1 MHTTP
6 YRKTPSDSRTMS
18 PDQSNAQL
26 LEIQAELENLK
37 ERRRAL
43 EHHRKHLLSSR
54 PKSATHSSTRSSS
67 VRSTNRS
74 ESAMD
79 QKQTIMSEKERRE
92 HVSRTVYLEMKEEM
106 KKAWQHD
113 STLIGGYFGLTDN
126 AHNSTFSRER
136 RFVPL
141 CGTKGTYYLATD
153 VQEMQRKA
161 KAGDN
166 QHLTAGSRGR
176 SGCNVVSNWNDSRG
190 GGAPGPGAYTPRYQ
204 KLASPSILTRLY

>member
-1 MHTTP
+1 MQTTP
-6 YRKTPSDSRTMS
+6 YRKTPSDSRTIS
-18 PDQSNAQL
+18 PDHSNAQL
-26 LEIQAELENLK
+26 LEIQAELEGLK

-43 EHHRKHLLSSR
+43 EQQRKQLLTAR

-79 QKQTIMSEKERRE
+79 QKQTIPSEKERRE
-92 HVSRTVYLEMKEEM
+92 RISHSVYLEMKEEM

-113 STLIGGYFGLTDN
+113 STLIGGYFGMNDN
-126 AHNSTFSRER
+126 PHNCTFSRER

-141 CGTKGTYYLATD
+141 CGTKGAYYLGTD
-153 VQEMQRKA
+153 VLEMQRKA
-161 KAGDN
+161 KVGDN

-204 KLASPSILTRLY
+204 KLASPSILTKLR